1 MLTMKKILLIED
13 EQALREGIAD
23 VLTFEG
29 YKVIEAAD
37 GRSGIEQAIKNLPD
51 LILCDILMPEMNGHD
66 VLRQLA
72 KNEGTR
78 LIPFVFITALSE
90 RPDIRT
96 GMEMGANDY
105 LTKPFTHEE
114 LLKTIGKQLEKS
126 EEIRKQKEGA
136 LNELRSNIIYSLPHE
151 LRTPLTGLLGYG
163 QLLMECPEDFDS
175 SMIRE
180 AGQDIYSSVMRLNR
194 LIRNYLMYAQ
204 LELNK
209 GFPPQSFELNT
220 VGEICQDVALK
231 IAKEYNRQSDLEIE
245 ANSAKAI
252 ISEEEFNKIVEE
264 LTDNAFKFSVAG
276 QKVKLK
282 CWSDPVL
289 FHLRI
294 EDCGHGIPSEK
305 IGKIGA
311 YMQFDRRIYE
321 QQGAGLGLFLAKTIT
336 EIYGGS
342 FIIESE
348 PAKGTLIEITLP
360 SNISVSPDQTD
371 EIVD

>member
-1 MLTMKKILLIED
+1 MKKILLIED
-13 EQALREGIAD
+13 EQVLREGIAD

-37 GRSGIEQAIKNLPD
+37 GRNGIEQALKQLPD
-51 LILCDILMPEMNGHD
+51 LILCDIIMPEMNGHD

-72 KNEGTR
+72 KNEDTR

-105 LTKPFTHEE
+105 LTKPFSHEE
-114 LLKTIGKQLEKS
+114 LLKTIDKQLEKS

-163 QLLMECPEDFDS
+163 QLLMECPDDFDS
-175 SMIRE
+175 LMIRD
-180 AGQDIYSSVMRLNR
+180 AGRDIYSSVMRLNR

-209 GFPPQSFELNT
+209 GFPPQPYELNT
-220 VGEICQDVALK
+220 AGEICQEMAMK

-245 ANSAKAI
+245 TGSAKAI
-252 ISEEEFNKIVEE
+252 ITEEEFSKIVEE
-264 LTDNAFKFSVAG
+264 LTDNAFKFSVTG

-282 CWSDPVL
+282 YWSDPVL

-294 EDCGHGIPSEK
+294 EDSGHGIPTEK

-311 YMQFDRRIYE
+311 YMQFDRGIYE
-321 QQGAGLGLFLAKTIT
+321 QQGAGLGLFLVKSIT

-342 FIIESE
+342 FNIKSEIDKGTIIEIS
-348 PAKGTLIEITLP
+348 LQ
-360 SNISVSPDQTD
+360 SNISALQDQTED
-371 EIVD
+371 IVD

>member
-1 MLTMKKILLIED
+1 MKKILLIED

-37 GRSGIEQAIKNLPD
+37 GRNGIELAIKNLPD

-72 KNEGTR
+72 KNEDTR

-105 LTKPFTHEE
+105 LTKPFSHEE

-163 QLLMECPEDFDS
+163 QLLMECPDDFDS

-209 GFPPQSFELNT
+209 GFPPQPFELNAA
-220 VGEICQDVALK
+220 GEICQEMALK

-245 ANSAKAI
+245 ISSAKAI

-264 LTDNAFKFSVAG
+264 LIDNAFKFSVAG

-342 FIIESE
+342 FNIKSE
-348 PAKGTLIEITLP
+348 TAKGTLIVITLP
-360 SNISVSPDQTD
+360 SNISILQDQSD